1 MGQHLFTQLTYAVD
15 YLKTHSEPITAD
27 KIASYLNMN
36 SMSPAFL
43 HLLQNNPKITY
54 HADTDLYDFRPLHN
68 IRNASS
74 LLATLATQ
82 PTGAG
87 LAVKELKDGYPSIE
101 EDLKT
106 LEAQGHVLVIRGK
119 KDGVARMVW
128 YNDPKLNVTISEEF
142 KEMYH
147 GLKVPD
153 AGDLPREL
161 EKAGMTPASV
171 DPRTIK
177 KAIVEKE
184 KKKKG
189 RRRGRITNTHLVG
202 ILKDYSQ

>member
-15 YLKTHSEPITAD
+15 YLKTHPDPIPAE
-27 KIASYLNMN
+27 KISSYLSTN
-36 SMSPAFL
+36 MSPAFL
-43 HLLQNNPKITY
+43 HLLQNNPKIMY
-54 HADTDLYDFRPLHN
+54 HADTDLYEFRPLHN

-74 LLATLATQ
+74 LLATLANQ
-82 PTGAG
+82 PTGVG
-87 LAVKELKDGYPSIE
+87 LAVKELKDGYPNVE

-119 KDGVARMVW
+119 KDGLPRMVW
-128 YNDPKLNVTISEEF
+128 FNDPKLNVSISEEF

-147 GLKVPD
+147 NLRVPD
-153 AGDLPREL
+153 AGDLPKEL

-171 DPRTIK
+171 DPRSIK
-177 KAIVEKE
+177 RVVVEKE

-202 ILKDYSQ
+202 ILRDYNQ